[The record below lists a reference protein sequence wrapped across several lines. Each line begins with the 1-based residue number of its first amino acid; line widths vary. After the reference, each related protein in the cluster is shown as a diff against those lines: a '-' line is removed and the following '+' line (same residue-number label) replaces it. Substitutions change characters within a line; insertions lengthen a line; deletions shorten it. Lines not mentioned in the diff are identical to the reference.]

1 MCKQDGYINGLA
13 ELIWELEIQNLRLLL
28 DFIESESDGILQVIH
43 MHIEG

>member
-28 DFIESESDGILQVIH
+28 DFIESESAFEWDPPGDSH
-43 MHIEG
+43 AH